1 MCIVVRSMKLSED
14 LEKKL
19 KAKFEASSTV
29 TMRYRNNDMVI
40 RTDKEGNAIQVF
52 IGKANEDGL
61 IKGDRYSR
69 SIIRDREGKV
79 IKDFWER
86 KGKAS

>member
-1 MCIVVRSMKLSED
+1 MKLSED

-19 KAKFEASSTV
+19 KAKFEASTTV
-29 TMRYRNNDMVI
+29 EMRYRNTDMVI
-40 RTDKEGNAIQVF
+40 RTDKEGNAIQFF
-52 IGKANEDGL
+52 IGKANDEGV

-69 SIIRDREGKV
+69 SIIRDREGRV
-79 IKDFWER
+79 IKDYWER

>member
-1 MCIVVRSMKLSED
+1 MKLSED

-19 KAKFEASSTV
+19 KARFEASSTV
-29 TMRYRNNDMVI
+29 TMRYRNNDIVI
-40 RTDKEGNAIQVF
+40 RTDKEGNAIQFF
-52 IGKANEDGL
+52 IGKANEEGI

-69 SIIRDREGKV
+69 SMIRDREGRI
-79 IKDFWER
+79 IKDYWER

>member
-1 MCIVVRSMKLSED
+1 MKLSED

-19 KAKFEASSTV
+19 KAKFEASTTV
-29 TMRYRNNDMVI
+29 EMRYRNNDMVI
-40 RTDKEGNAIQVF
+40 RTDKEGNAIQFF
-52 IGKANEDGL
+52 IGKANDEGV

-69 SIIRDREGKV
+69 SIIRDREGRV
-79 IKDFWER
+79 IKDYWER